1 MLIPE
6 KFEKQHKSKKCNGE
20 TFAQNA
26 LSLCVKM
33 CTRVPPYIISNDE
46 KCFVQEL
53 HELKYVRGGPD
64 PVEHPEIPVS
74 YLRPIVYHNYQGNVL
89 IPGKVIGSSTPAHNQ
104 AGDTAAGS
112 SDSPN
117 AQYPPA
123 GSILSG
129 D

>member
-1 MLIPE
+1 MTT
-6 KFEKQHKSKKCNGE
+6 FNGD
-20 TFAQNA
+20 TFAQDA

-33 CTRVPPYIISNDE
+33 STRVPPYIISNDE
-46 KCFVQEL
+46 KRFVQEL

-64 PVEHPEIPVS
+64 PVEHLEIPVS

-89 IPGKVIGSSTPAHNQ
+89 IPGKVIGSCTLAHNP
-104 AGDTAAGS
+104 GDTA
-112 SDSPN
+112 

>member
-1 MLIPE
+1 M
-6 KFEKQHKSKKCNGE
+6 S
-20 TFAQNA
+20 
-26 LSLCVKM
+26 
-33 CTRVPPYIISNDE
+33 TRVPPYIISNDE
-46 KCFVQEL
+46 KRFVQEL

-64 PVEHPEIPVS
+64 PVEHPEMIVS

-89 IPGKVIGSSTPAHNQ
+89 IPGKVIGSCTLAHNP
-104 AGDTAAGS
+104 GDTAAGS
-112 SDSPN
+112 FDSPN